1 MKITSRFCVALVT
14 VIFFFTVAGSLAVGL
29 SIDNIR
35 RTNNDAIACIIT
47 TVREKYPEITD
58 DEIITLLN
66 STDFSVKTNFF
77 LKSYGIREN
86 DFYLMADREHFL
98 KTIAVA
104 GALFM
109 SFGAAVLIF
118 FWAYVRYKTKQEKKL
133 TDYLVMLNSGDYR
146 VLNVQLTED
155 KNSVLSSEIYKT
167 TVMLREKSEQTRQE
181 KLALKDSL
189 SDISHQL
196 KTPLTSMLIMIDNII
211 ENEEM
216 PPQLRNEFLNDIRQS
231 VDHISFLTRSLL
243 TLSKLDADTIEFHA
257 EKVQLKALAAH
268 CFANVDAIARDKG
281 VTLRQ
286 DCEDVSLE
294 CDEKWVSEAL
304 TNIIKNCVE
313 HTQKGGIVTMKGV
326 NDSLLTKITIS
337 DNGCGI
343 EKNDLPHIFERF
355 YKGKNA
361 DENSIGIGLALSKSI
376 IEKCGGDIKVFSEPD
391 VGTTFVIKFF
401 KMK

>member
-58 DEIITLLN
+58 NEIITLLN

-104 GALFM
+104 GGLFM

-118 FWAYVRYKTKQEKKL
+118 FWAYVLYKTKQEKKL

-167 TVMLREKSEQTRQE
+167 TVMLREKSEVFQKLFHLE
-181 KLALKDSL
+181 KFDDKSR
-189 SDISHQL
+189 SDIRFRKRL
-196 KTPLTSMLIMIDNII
+196 
-211 ENEEM
+211 
-216 PPQLRNEFLNDIRQS
+216 DI
-231 VDHISFLTRSLL
+231 T
-243 TLSKLDADTIEFHA
+243 
-257 EKVQLKALAAH
+257 AA
-268 CFANVDAIARDKG
+268 FFN
-281 VTLRQ
+281 
-286 DCEDVSLE
+286 
-294 CDEKWVSEAL
+294 
-304 TNIIKNCVE
+304 
-313 HTQKGGIVTMKGV
+313 
-326 NDSLLTKITIS
+326 
-337 DNGCGI
+337 NG
-343 EKNDLPHIFERF
+343 L
-355 YKGKNA
+355 
-361 DENSIGIGLALSKSI
+361 
-376 IEKCGGDIKVFSEPD
+376 
-391 VGTTFVIKFF
+391 
-401 KMK
+401 